1 MNKIVRAHYPV
12 ELLPNDLR
20 ELAGSARTV
29 TVTIET
35 EGSHPVP
42 QSAAEMLAEM
52 KEARDSLSVSPE
64 DDPVGRIRK
73 LRDEWED

>member
-20 ELAGSARTV
+20 ELAGAARTV

-35 EGSHPVP
+35 EGSHPVL
-42 QSAAEMLAEM
+42 QSTAEILAVM
-52 KEARDSLSVSPE
+52 KESRDSLPVSHE